1 MNVYPITIKIYAN
14 DEQEAQRAQ
23 HALGQFVN
31 EMGALGIPVTG
42 NKIAEAVPQWNK
54 NILVKNQIINHFKLS
69 LLKQ

>member
-31 EMGALGIPVTG
+31 DMGAMGIAVTG
-42 NKIAEAVPQWNK
+42 DKIAEAVPRWNK
-54 NILVKNQIINHFKLS
+54 NVLVKNQIINHFR
-69 LLKQ
+69 